1 MLKLS
6 VFRLSLFIS
15 LSFLCY
21 SQPVLSTT
29 QIQIANYTKNELIK
43 AGWDKDVAQ
52 AIVSLNKEWFTL
64 IKQTDEHNFYRQIN
78 SLKKLGY
85 SVIIS
90 NFLQKHP
97 ETVGL
102 LALSDNPISLIKVL
116 NKPACYNAM
125 INLYALHTN
134 PAEIKLLTKTLEKHR
149 DLMCKLAYRGIL
161 GGEIVFMFTDNN
173 KGAIEYDAWL
183 KSVFCKYIWRSD
195 RQLAEIIGFLI
206 EKGPSI
212 RQRLN
217 KDPDFYKRFRQE
229 LWSALM
235 RVVDNNGAFEQLA
248 NDPYIWDLLTLREGE
263 LLLNKWGLGPVTL
276 LFGENAYPTDMQPII
291 ISMLLQGDDN
301 TVEALFRYKN
311 EPLFRDLIQRP
322 LSAITQAALA
332 NKLLSICPNYPEQ
345 ACPDLTNSLRSL
357 ASITNQVALAE
368 EVGVL
373 PNGPTT
379 WIPYHGSYYAIKKM
393 TDGRKLSGDDL
404 LNLGLD
410 ALSLVPAA
418 FFAGPFGPSIQP
430 LTESLIV
437 NLGNFSIAGLNA
449 LSFTPYPYHL
459 VKPISSFMIRTGNQ
473 TTKLMRSNKIII
485 TQQTNNIHLHRVL
498 IAEIT
503 RSIGALVEESQKIFK
518 HSGERIFYEMTQPI
532 VFIHQI
538 RFEQNRNGN
547 TMRLLEFKTSIFM
560 RRDRKLVI
568 LANKPYKTFFNKIGK
583 KALFVQ
589 KDLSAWQQTI
599 SAWWLM
605 NTTIAP

>member
-6 VFRLSLFIS
+6 FFTLLLLVSLQTQT
-15 LSFLCY
+15 L
-21 SQPVLSTT
+21 VLAADYA
-29 QIQIANYTKNELIK
+29 QNELIK
-43 AGWDKDVAQ
+43 AGWRKNVAQ
-52 AIVSLNKEWFTL
+52 AVVSLNKAWFSL
-64 IKQTDEHNFYRQIN
+64 VKQTHEHEFSRQIN
-78 SLKKLGY
+78 SLKKLGN

-90 NFLQKHP
+90 QFLHQHP
-97 ETVGL
+97 ETAGL

-134 PAEIKLLTKTLEKHR
+134 PTEITLLTQALEKHR

-161 GGEIVFMFTDNN
+161 GGEIVFMFPNNN
-173 KGAIEYDAWL
+173 KGATEYDAWL
-183 KSVFCKYIWRSD
+183 KRVFSKYLWRSD
-195 RQLAEIIGFLI
+195 RQLAEIIAFLI

-217 KDPDFYKRFRQE
+217 KDPKFYNNFRQK
-229 LWSALM
+229 LWPALM
-235 RVVDNNGAFEQLA
+235 RVVDNNGAFEQLI
-248 NDPYIWDLLTLREGE
+248 NDPYIWDLLALKEGE
-263 LLLNKWGLGPVTL
+263 ILLNKWGLGPITL
-276 LFGENAYPTDMQPII
+276 LFGENAYPTDMRPII

-311 EPLFRDLIQRP
+311 EPLFRQLIRRP

-332 NKLLSICPNYPEQ
+332 SKLVNLCPNYPEE

-373 PNGPTT
+373 PPNGAIT

-393 TDGRKLSGDDL
+393 TDGRGLSNDDL

-430 LTESLIV
+430 LTESFII

-459 VKPISSFMIRTGNQ
+459 VKPISSFVIRTGNK
-473 TTKLMRSNKIII
+473 TTKMIRDNRLIIKP
-485 TQQTNNIHLHRVL
+485 QTNNIHHVKRVL
-498 IAEIT
+498 IAKLT
-503 RSIGALVEESQKIFK
+503 SFLSALVEETQKLFK
-518 HSGERIFYEMTQPI
+518 HSGKHLFYEITQPI
-532 VFIHQI
+532 IFIHQI
-538 RFEQNRNGN
+538 RFKQNRNGK
-547 TMRLLEFKTSIFM
+547 TMKLLEFETRIFM
-560 RRDRKLVI
+560 RRDRKLVMLPNKSYKAFFKKI
-568 LANKPYKTFFNKIGK
+568 ANKT
-583 KALFVQ
+583 LFVQ
-589 KDLSAWQQTI
+589 KDHSAWQQMI

-605 NTTIAP
+605 NTAVAP